1 MSIFAKKKEEIFS
14 LPEKYNTSFIQGL
27 SNKMLNIKIGA
38 KLCVPSDRWAVIVV
52 KDKPRDVIESGEWI
66 ISLDRIPN
74 TAGAAAKEYF
84 MSAAQKCTSDGSGRF
99 LLDDVLRDHLKLN
112 RSVVFVGVGRVIN
125 IWSEELWRI
134 REANRNMDAIRA
146 VLEQYE
152 L

>member
-1 MSIFAKKKEEIFS
+1 MAFYGSGIYSVDSKNRVSIPAKYREELGNVF
-14 LPEKYNTSFIQGL
+14 YVTRN
-27 SNKMLNIKIGA
+27 
-38 KLCVPSDRWAVIVV
+38 
-52 KDKPRDVIESGEWI
+52 IESCLTVYTEEEWNRLLAG
-66 ISLDRIPN
+66 LDRIPN